1 MSQLLAAIAA
11 VVVVVIAL
19 SPAAYTVA
27 ALA

>member
-1 MSQLLAAIAA
+1 MSQLSALFAA
-11 VVVVVIAL
+11 VVVIVIAL